1 MLKRKE
7 FILGAAVGLTFAAA
21 ATAGGIIDWPAA
33 GAQEQRAEL
42 RGGLVPASTAG
53 AVLFQPPPGAPNSF
67 ADIIEQ
73 VSPAVV
79 QIDVTTRVPRP
90 TMRGFPNIPGLPF
103 PFSVPQQP
111 QGPGGEEGEPPTME
125 GAGSG
130 SGFFISADGYI
141 VTNNHVVENA
151 SEITVRLTDDRE
163 LTARIVGRDPETDL
177 AVLKVEG
184 GTFPFV
190 EFETSAQPRVGDWV
204 VALGNPFGLGGSA
217 TAGIV
222 SARGRDIGEAYVDY
236 IQIDAPIN
244 RGNSGGPTFD
254 IYGRVIGVNTAIFS
268 PTGVS
273 VGIGFAIPADTAQR
287 VTQQLMQG
295 GSIQRGYLGVEIGT
309 LTSDYREA
317 LGLSDDVQGA
327 YVNST
332 TPGGP
337 ADQGGVQAGDI
348 VVELDGQAV
357 RNNTDLT
364 RRVGQA
370 APGDTL
376 RLTVLR
382 EGRRVQLSVRS
393 GVRPSAAELNA
404 QGADAEGA
412 PRPGQPETPA
422 GTAIEGLTVA
432 PMTSAL
438 RERHSIPSGV
448 NGLVITGVASGSTA
462 ATRGFAPGMVIVQ
475 ADGRAI
481 STVAEFRQAVQR
493 VRETGRPGVLLLVRT
508 PNGNRPVVLELDSDE
523 E

>member
-21 ATAGGIIDWPAA
+21 ATAGGIIDWPTA
-33 GAQEQRAEL
+33 GAQEQRAEM

-67 ADIIEQ
+67 ADIIDQ

-103 PFSVPQQP
+103 PFSAPPQP
-111 QGPGGEEGEPPTME
+111 EGEEGEPPTME

-163 LTARIVGRDPETDL
+163 LTARVVGRDELTDL
-177 AVLKVEG
+177 AVLKVDG
-184 GTFPFV
+184 GNFSFV
-190 EFETSAQPRVGDWV
+190 QFETEAQPRVGDWV
-204 VALGNPFGLGGSA
+204 VALGNPFSLGASA

-222 SARGRDIGEAYVDY
+222 SARGRDIGDQYVDF

-273 VGIGFAIPADTAQR
+273 VGIGFAIPADVAQR

-295 GSIQRGYLGVEIGT
+295 GTIERGYLGVQIGT
-309 LTSDYREA
+309 LTPDMREA
-317 LGLSDDVQGA
+317 MGLGEDVTGA
-327 YVNST
+327 YINDV

-337 ADQGGVQAGDI
+337 AAEAGLRPEDVI
-348 VVELDGQAV
+348 TEMNGDAV

-370 APGDTL
+370 RAGDTL

-382 EGRRVQLSVRS
+382 EGRRVQLNVRA
-393 GVRPSAAELNA
+393 GVRPPEDELNNPTPGE
-404 QGADAEGA
+404 QNGSPE
-412 PRPGQPETPA
+412 RPATA
-422 GTAIEGLTVA
+422 GVVVEGLRVA
-432 PMTSAL
+432 PMSAAL
-438 RERHSIPSGV
+438 RQQYGIDPQV
-448 NGLVITGVASGSTA
+448 NGLVILGAESGSA
-462 ATRGFAPGMVIVQ
+462 AARIGFEPGMVIQ
-475 ADGRAI
+475 SADRRPVTTVDELRA
-481 STVAEFRQAVQR
+481 TVQR
-493 VRETGRPGVLLLVRT
+493 LREAGRPSILLFVRT
-508 PNGNRPVVLELDSDE
+508 SQGNTPVVLELDGDE